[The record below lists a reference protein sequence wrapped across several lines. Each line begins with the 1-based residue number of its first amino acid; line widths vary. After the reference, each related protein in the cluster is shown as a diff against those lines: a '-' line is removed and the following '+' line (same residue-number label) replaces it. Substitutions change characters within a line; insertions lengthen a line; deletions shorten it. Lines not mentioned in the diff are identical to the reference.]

1 MSQLNFACL
10 IRVSTERQQ
19 KRGESLETQRK
30 QLEQSV
36 KSLGATIFRWYAGQ
50 EHATP
55 EEERGILNQLMRD
68 AQDKLFDAVMVADVS
83 RWSRDNRQSKRD
95 LDILK
100 KHGIR
105 FFVQTKEYD
114 LFSPDAALYLG
125 LSTEIHEFFG
135 LEQARKSLLN
145 RIERAKKGYP
155 SAGNQPFGRRFNRE
169 TEQWEVIE
177 ADKALMEKMADA
189 YLNDG
194 LTFAKLETKFG
205 MKWSYIYK
213 ILRYR
218 CGSDWEQTFVS
229 KRLNIEETIIT
240 KIPALLPERV
250 IKQIAEKASSRRKW
264 DHATPKHKYLLNRI
278 IFSADTGKPL
288 TGSSRIDPNG
298 TRCRYYS
305 RYDKGFPSLYVR
317 ADEIEKSVQ
326 DVIYET
332 LGQRR
337 DLQRAVFENPE
348 DGDNTLKTLTEK
360 IDFAK
365 KGLAKVEAEVSKI
378 ADVLIKSADVSV
390 LRKTFDARLK
400 KLQQR
405 HDSLTFDLQQAENAL
420 KALPEPEQVDDIQA
434 LMEKNYF
441 SAGLT
446 FADLPFEE
454 QRKVLILLFGGMDDS
469 GKRFGIYISKFP
481 DKKISFL
488 AYGKLGT
495 IRGKLLE
502 IPPFDVTESK
512 MKKKTIQE
520 ISKIVRNQQDTSVD
534 EFSRSEDVVDHKNAA
549 APYSASVGNLEG
561 AFHVLQALPAVEAG
575 LRLGPVFSYNGVE

>member
-19 KRGESLETQRK
+19 KRGESLETQKK

-36 KSLGATIFRWYAGQ
+36 KALNGSVYRWFSGM
-50 EHATP
+50 EHATVD
-55 EEERGILNQLMRD
+55 EERKILDSLMDD
-68 AQDKLFDAVMVADVS
+68 AENKLFDAVMVADVS

-155 SAGNQPFGRRFNRE
+155 AAGNQPFGRRFNRE
-169 TEQWEVIE
+169 KEEWEVIE
-177 ADKALMEKMADA
+177 KDKTLMEKMADA
-189 YLNDG
+189 YLDG
-194 LTFAKLETKFG
+194 STFAQLETKFG
-205 MKWSYIYK
+205 MRWSLIYK
-213 ILRYR
+213 ILRTR

-229 KRLNIEETIIT
+229 NRLNISETVIT
-240 KIPALLPERV
+240 KIPALLPEKV
-250 IKQIAEKASSRRKW
+250 IKAIEEKASSRRKW

-305 RYDKGFPSLYVR
+305 RYDKGTKSLYVR

-337 DLQRAVFENPE
+337 DLRKAVFENPE
-348 DGDNTLKTLTEK
+348 DGNNNLKTLTEK
-360 IDFAK
+360 IYFAK
-365 KGLAKVEAEVSKI
+365 KELVKVEAEVEKATDTLLKSTE
-378 ADVLIKSADVSV
+378 DVGV
-390 LRKTFDARLK
+390 LLQSMNARLK
-400 KLQQR
+400 KLNQR
-405 HDSLTFDLQQAENAL
+405 HESLTFDLQQSENAL
-420 KALPEPEQVDDIQA
+420 KALPEPEEIDDIQRR
-434 LMEKNYF
+434 MELSYF
-441 SAGLT
+441 STGQT
-446 FADLPFEE
+446 FADLPFDE
-454 QRKVLILLFGGMDDS
+454 QRKILILLFGGQDENKRRYGVYVKKD
-469 GKRFGIYISKFP
+469 GK
-481 DKKISFL
+481 KKISFEI
-488 AYGKLGT
+488 YGKLGT

-502 IPPFDVTESK
+502 SI
-512 MKKKTIQE
+512 IQTV
-520 ISKIVRNQQDTSVD
+520 SG
-534 EFSRSEDVVDHKNAA
+534 VVQGIF
-549 APYSASVGNLEG
+549 PSSS
-561 AFHVLQALPAVEAG
+561 LPG
-575 LRLGPVFSYNGVE
+575 RL